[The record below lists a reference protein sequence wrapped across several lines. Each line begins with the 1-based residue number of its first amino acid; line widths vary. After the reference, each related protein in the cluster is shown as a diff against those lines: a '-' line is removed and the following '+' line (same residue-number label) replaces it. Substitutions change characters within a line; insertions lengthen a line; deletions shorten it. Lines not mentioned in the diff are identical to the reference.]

1 MEKQKE
7 DETMNEQESTLQ
19 VLNDQQAE
27 LNAVM
32 SYELGSFNTVE
43 NLYEHLIYEPDK
55 GDSKRTLSA
64 VKATIRNL
72 DSIKENANGLKHM
85 LTHLQEQLENEK
97 SIQNI

>member
-7 DETMNEQESTLQ
+7 DETMNEQENTLQ

-32 SYELGSFNTVE
+32 SYELGSFNTVG

-85 LTHLQEQLENEK
+85 LIHLQEQLENEK
-97 SIQNI
+97 SI

>member
-1 MEKQKE
+1 
-7 DETMNEQESTLQ
+7 MNEQENILQ
-19 VLNDQQAE
+19 LPNGQQAE

-43 NLYEHLIYEPDK
+43 NLCEHLIYEPDK

-72 DSIKENANGLKHM
+72 DSIKENASGLRRI
-85 LTHLQEQLENEK
+85 LDHLQEKIEQ
-97 SIQNI
+97 

>member
-1 MEKQKE
+1 
-7 DETMNEQESTLQ
+7 MNEQENILQ
-19 VLNDQQAE
+19 LLNYQQAE

-43 NLYEHLIYEPDK
+43 NLCEHLIYEPDK

-72 DSIKENANGLKHM
+72 DSIKENASRLRRI
-85 LTHLQEQLENEK
+85 LARLQEKIEQ
-97 SIQNI
+97 

>member
-1 MEKQKE
+1 
-7 DETMNEQESTLQ
+7 MNEQNTLQ

-32 SYELGSFNTVE
+32 SYELGSFNTVG

-85 LTHLQEQLENEK
+85 LIHLQEQLENEK

>member
-7 DETMNEQESTLQ
+7 DETMNEQENTLQ

-43 NLYEHLIYEPDK
+43 NLCEHLIYEPDK
-55 GDSKRTLSA
+55 GDSKRTISA
-64 VKATIRNL
+64 IKATIRNL
-72 DSIKENANGLKHM
+72 DSIKENASGLRRI
-85 LTHLQEQLENEK
+85 LDHLQEKIEQ
-97 SIQNI
+97 

>member
-1 MEKQKE
+1 
-7 DETMNEQESTLQ
+7 MNEQENILQ
-19 VLNDQQAE
+19 LLNYQQTE

-43 NLYEHLIYEPDK
+43 NLCEHLIYEPDK

-72 DSIKENANGLKHM
+72 DSIKENASGLRRI
-85 LTHLQEQLENEK
+85 LDHLQEKIEQ
-97 SIQNI
+97 

>member
-7 DETMNEQESTLQ
+7 DETMNEQENTLQ

-32 SYELGSFNTVE
+32 SYELGSFNTVG

-85 LTHLQEQLENEK
+85 LIHLQEQLKNEK

>member
-1 MEKQKE
+1 
-7 DETMNEQESTLQ
+7 MNDQENILQ
-19 VLNDQQAE
+19 LLNYQQAE

-43 NLYEHLIYEPDK
+43 NLCEHLIYEPDK

-72 DSIKENANGLKHM
+72 DSIKENASRLRRI
-85 LTHLQEQLENEK
+85 LDHLQEKIEQ
-97 SIQNI
+97 

>member
-7 DETMNEQESTLQ
+7 DETMNEQENTLQ

-32 SYELGSFNTVE
+32 SYELGSFNTVG

-72 DSIKENANGLKHM
+72 DSIKENASGLRRI
-85 LTHLQEQLENEK
+85 LDHLQEKIEQ
-97 SIQNI
+97 

>member
-1 MEKQKE
+1 
-7 DETMNEQESTLQ
+7 MNEQENILQ
-19 VLNDQQAE
+19 LLNYQQAE

-43 NLYEHLIYEPDK
+43 NLCEHLIYEPDK

-72 DSIKENANGLKHM
+72 DSIKENASRLRRI
-85 LTHLQEQLENEK
+85 LDHLQEKIEQ
-97 SIQNI
+97 

>member
-7 DETMNEQESTLQ
+7 DETMNEQENTLQ

-32 SYELGSFNTVE
+32 SYELGSFNTVG

-64 VKATIRNL
+64 VKAAIRSL

>member
-1 MEKQKE
+1 
-7 DETMNEQESTLQ
+7 MNEQNTLQ

-32 SYELGSFNTVE
+32 SYELGSFNTVG

>member
-1 MEKQKE
+1 
-7 DETMNEQESTLQ
+7 MNEQNTLQ

-55 GDSKRTLSA
+55 GDSKRTISA
-64 VKATIRNL
+64 IKATIRNL
-72 DSIKENANGLKHM
+72 DSIKENASGLRRI
-85 LTHLQEQLENEK
+85 LDHLKEKIEQ
-97 SIQNI
+97 

>member
-1 MEKQKE
+1 
-7 DETMNEQESTLQ
+7 MNEQENILQ
-19 VLNDQQAE
+19 LLNYQQSE

-43 NLYEHLIYEPDK
+43 NLCEHLIYEPDK

-72 DSIKENANGLKHM
+72 DSIKENASRLRRI
-85 LTHLQEQLENEK
+85 LDHLQEKIEQ
-97 SIQNI
+97 

>member
-1 MEKQKE
+1 
-7 DETMNEQESTLQ
+7 MNEQNTLQ

-32 SYELGSFNTVE
+32 SYELGSFNTVG
-43 NLYEHLIYEPDK
+43 NLYEYLIYEPDK

-85 LTHLQEQLENEK
+85 LIHLQEQLENEK

>member
-1 MEKQKE
+1 
-7 DETMNEQESTLQ
+7 MNEQENILQ
-19 VLNDQQAE
+19 LLNYQQAE

-43 NLYEHLIYEPDK
+43 NLCEHFIYEPDK

-72 DSIKENANGLKHM
+72 DSIKENASRLRRI
-85 LTHLQEQLENEK
+85 LDHLQEKIEQ
-97 SIQNI
+97 

>member
-1 MEKQKE
+1 
-7 DETMNEQESTLQ
+7 MNEQNTLQ

-32 SYELGSFNTVE
+32 SYELGSFNTVG

-55 GDSKRTLSA
+55 DDSKRTLSA

-85 LTHLQEQLENEK
+85 LIHLQEQLENEK

>member
-1 MEKQKE
+1 
-7 DETMNEQESTLQ
+7 MNEQNTLQ

-32 SYELGSFNTVE
+32 SYELGSFNTVG

-85 LTHLQEQLENEK
+85 LIHLQEKIEQ
-97 SIQNI
+97 

>member
-1 MEKQKE
+1 
-7 DETMNEQESTLQ
+7 MNEQENILQ
-19 VLNDQQAE
+19 LLNYQQAE

-32 SYELGSFNTVE
+32 SYELGSFNTVG

-72 DSIKENANGLKHM
+72 DSIKENASGLRRI
-85 LTHLQEQLENEK
+85 LDHLQEKIEQ
-97 SIQNI
+97 

>member
-1 MEKQKE
+1 
-7 DETMNEQESTLQ
+7 MNEQNTLQ

-32 SYELGSFNTVE
+32 SYELGSFNTVG

-72 DSIKENANGLKHM
+72 DSIKENASGLRRI
-85 LTHLQEQLENEK
+85 LDHLREKIEQ
-97 SIQNI
+97 

>member
-7 DETMNEQESTLQ
+7 DETMNEQENTLQ

-32 SYELGSFNTVE
+32 SYELGSFNTVG

-72 DSIKENANGLKHM
+72 DSIKENANGLKHR
-85 LTHLQEQLENEK
+85 LIHLQEQLENEK

>member
-7 DETMNEQESTLQ
+7 DETMNEQENTLQ

-32 SYELGSFNTVE
+32 SYELGSFNTAG

-72 DSIKENANGLKHM
+72 DSIKENASRLRRI
-85 LTHLQEQLENEK
+85 LDHLQEKIEQ
-97 SIQNI
+97 

>member
-1 MEKQKE
+1 MS
-7 DETMNEQESTLQ
+7 EQENDLQ
-19 VLNDQQAE
+19 TINNQQAE

-32 SYELGSFNTVE
+32 SYELGSFNTVG

>member
-1 MEKQKE
+1 
-7 DETMNEQESTLQ
+7 MNEPENILQ
-19 VLNDQQAE
+19 LLNDQQAE

-32 SYELGSFNTVE
+32 SYELGSFNTVG

-72 DSIKENANGLKHM
+72 DSIKENASGLRRI
-85 LTHLQEQLENEK
+85 LARLQEKIEQ
-97 SIQNI
+97 

>member
-1 MEKQKE
+1 
-7 DETMNEQESTLQ
+7 MNEQENILQ
-19 VLNDQQAE
+19 LLNYQQAE

-43 NLYEHLIYEPDK
+43 NLCEHLIYEPDK

-72 DSIKENANGLKHM
+72 DSIKENASRLRRI
-85 LTHLQEQLENEK
+85 LARLQEEIEQ
-97 SIQNI
+97 

>member
-7 DETMNEQESTLQ
+7 DETMNEQENTLQ

-32 SYELGSFNTVE
+32 SYELGSFNTVG

-72 DSIKENANGLKHM
+72 DSIKENANGSKHM
-85 LTHLQEQLENEK
+85 LIHLQEQLENEK